1 MNTNIPQIL
10 RRPLTLTEKGAT
22 LKAEPNKVMFEVAR
36 DASKTQI
43 RAAIEGA
50 FSVKVIDVRTMIVR
64 GKMKRM
70 GRGYAKTQNWKKAI
84 VALRE
89 GDTIEV
95 FEHQA

>member
-22 LKAEPNKVMFEVAR
+22 LKETLNKVMFEVAR
-36 DASKTQI
+36 DASKPQI

-50 FSVKVIDVRTMIVR
+50 FAVKVLDVRTMIVR

-84 VALRE
+84 VTLRE
-89 GDTIEV
+89 GDKIDV
-95 FEHQA
+95 FEPQA